1 MANPN
6 GRMTTVEDV
15 AQAIVTLSGTG
26 THWITGNVLG
36 IDGGE
41 LISG

>member
-1 MANPN
+1 M
-6 GRMTTVEDV
+6 GRMTTVHDV
-15 AQAIVTLSGTG
+15 AQAIVTLSGEG
-26 THWITGNVLG
+26 THWMSGNVLG